1 MAATAHCIQVSST
14 PMETHAE
21 RVAGHRG
28 EEHYAGHG
36 VGMEAD
42 LHQVLADAACGGVG
56 FGVEGARERLDDRIA
71 ERRGAPADRLND
83 AKRNAAAEPH
93 LDEAAREEERADD
106 ELDRA
111 VAEAHQ
117 RALRLQNAEE
127 GA

>member
-1 MAATAHCIQVSST
+1 MAATAHCIQVT

-42 LHQVLADAACGGVG
+42 LHQVLADAACGGAG